1 MMSPIWASGLRRRAS
16 ARRNLGLVVL
26 DQLHDMQIARDM
38 GLAGLGIDIDL
49 DVVLGAVMGLGGA
62 LHRLF
67 HRGQHHLLVDGF
79 VARDGV
85 GDLQKFEPVGGN
97 CALAILVS

>member
-1 MMSPIWASGLRRRAS
+1 
-16 ARRNLGLVVL
+16 
-26 DQLHDMQIARDM
+26 MQIARDM
-38 GLAGLGIDIDL
+38 GFARLGVDIDL

-79 VARDGV
+79 VAGDSV
-85 GDLQKFEPVGGN
+85 GDLQQFEPVRGN
-97 CALAILVS
+97 RTCHFSLLGF